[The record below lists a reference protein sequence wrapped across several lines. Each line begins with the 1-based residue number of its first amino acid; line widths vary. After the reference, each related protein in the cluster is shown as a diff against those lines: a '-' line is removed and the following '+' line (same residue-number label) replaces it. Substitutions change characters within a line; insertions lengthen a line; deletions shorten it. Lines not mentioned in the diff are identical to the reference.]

1 MPHHHGA
8 QGGLAF
14 LAPRFSPAVHSVLRI
29 VSPAYLRLGEG
40 ISAVKTGN
48 ADALVREFDEFFAG
62 RSRLIIAFRH
72 PSVSD
77 APLLAYLFS
86 RGLPR
91 IAQRLGRRLPAR
103 SHVHF
108 LYGRGVPVWAGAALG
123 WILPRIAAIPVYN
136 RRHDSRGMAA
146 VRRTAVDGRFPLALA
161 PEGQVSYHNKAVGEL
176 EAGTGRIALWC
187 RDDLRAAGR
196 SEDVRI
202 LPLSIEYRYPGEGRP
217 ALAGIIREIS
227 KRTGMKLDVDPADP
241 GARVHESL
249 LDFTGRLLSHIE
261 SAYRV
266 SFRAPSGGGA
276 TAGATAGATE
286 GPQAA
291 DPAAGP
297 VAAPEPAAGASHPS
311 PDALRRRI
319 LALCDRILRV
329 GENVHGLA
337 ADGSLLDRVFRL
349 RDAGWRRMFRDDLE
363 ALSPLERSLAD
374 AAAEEARIA
383 AHHMELVDVLEY
395 LDPAYISPEGP
406 FERLVEYAVNLQD
419 VVNRLLG
426 GTIAGRMRIKGREAV
441 VRAGRPVSVE
451 EFAADGPDTGASDP
465 RGTRVRQPGTR
476 EAASRITTYIGAEF
490 ARLMRGAE

>member
-1 MPHHHGA
+1 MSRHHGA

-14 LAPRFSPAVHSVLRI
+14 LAPRFSPAVHSFLRV

-40 ISAVKTGN
+40 ISAVRTEN
-48 ADALVREFDEFFAG
+48 AETLVDELDEFFAG
-62 RSRLIIAFRH
+62 QSRLIIAFRH

-86 RGLPR
+86 RRLPR
-91 IAQRLGRRLPAR
+91 TARRLGRPLPGR
-103 SHVHF
+103 THVHF

-136 RRHDSRGMAA
+136 RRHDSRGMGA
-146 VRRTAVDGRFPLALA
+146 VRRAAVEGRFPLVLA
-161 PEGQVSYHNKAVGEL
+161 PEGQVSYHNKAVGDL

-187 RDDLRAAGR
+187 RDDLRAADR
-196 SEDVRI
+196 REDVRI
-202 LPLSIEYRYPGEGRP
+202 LPLSIEYRYPREGRP
-217 ALAGIIREIS
+217 ALAGILREIS
-227 KRTGMKLDVDPADP
+227 KQTGIEVDVDTAL
-241 GARVHESL
+241 GAPRVYEAL
-249 LDFTGRLLSHIE
+249 LDLTGRLLSHIE

-266 SFRAPSGGGA
+266 SFRVPPGPD
-276 TAGATAGATE
+276 ATE
-286 GPQAA
+286 GT
-291 DPAAGP
+291 PAAGP
-297 VAAPEPAAGASHPS
+297 PPAPEPAPATPE
-311 PDALRRRI
+311 ALRRRI
-319 LALCDRILRV
+319 FALCDTVLRV

-374 AAAEEARIA
+374 AAAEEAKTA
-383 AHHMELVDVLEY
+383 ARHMELVDVLEY

-426 GTIAGRMRIKGREAV
+426 GTIAGRMRIKGRAAV
-441 VRAGRPVSVE
+441 VRAGRPVSAE
-451 EFAADGPDTGASDP
+451 EFAVDGPDSGTPGPRPTGS
-465 RGTRVRQPGTR
+465 RQPGTR
-476 EAASRITTYIGAEF
+476 EAASRITHYIGGEF
-490 ARLMRGAE
+490 SRLMRGAG